1 MAFSPNIQYI
11 KLRLYPKI
19 TIIKVCLF
27 IITAYNYFIGIILN
41 ILINY
46 QYIKEANKMNTSIEI
61 TLSELKKFLNEEQI
75 SVNLTVRE
83 LHSKDESYH
92 EVSLPD
98 IVVFPKETDEVS
110 QILKTANNLHI
121 PVVPFG
127 RGSSLEG
134 HVIPYDNGITIDFSL
149 MDKILEIRENDLLV
163 KVQPGVTR
171 TQLNKEL
178 KKYGLFFSVDP
189 GADATL
195 GGMAATNASGTT
207 TVKYGVMRDQ
217 VRDLEVVLADGTV
230 IHTGSLAAKSAS
242 GYHLNGLFV
251 GSEGTLGCFTELTLR
266 VYGIP
271 EFTTAA
277 RAVFPTVQNAV
288 EAVTS
293 ILQAGIPIARVE
305 LVDEESIRQV
315 NRFSETNYAERPTL
329 FLEFDG
335 NEAGLKQDVEFTKEI
350 MEDHSCEE
358 IQFETDNTARTKL
371 WDARHN
377 LAYAYIHGN
386 VGKKMMVTDVCVP
399 ISELADAVVFA
410 RKELNS
416 LDLIGGLTGHVGDGN
431 FHAIIMI
438 DMNDAEEVA
447 RADSFNEKIVHY
459 AIDRN
464 GTCTGEHG
472 VGIGKQKYQA
482 LEHGAALQVMEKIK
496 IALDPNNIL
505 NPQKIVKIEST
516 GE

>member
-1 MAFSPNIQYI
+1 MTVSTEQVV
-11 KLRLYPKI
+11 KTL
-19 TIIKVCLF
+19 
-27 IITAYNYFIGIILN
+27 
-41 ILINY
+41 
-46 QYIKEANKMNTSIEI
+46 KE
-61 TLSELKKFLNEEQI
+61 FLEESQV
-75 SVNLTVRE
+75 SVNQTIRE
-83 LHSKDESYH
+83 LHGKDESYH
-92 EVSLPD
+92 EISLPD
-98 IVVFPKETDEVS
+98 IVVFPKTTEEVS
-110 QILKTANNLHI
+110 NIMKLANNLQVA
-121 PVVPFG
+121 VVPFG
-127 RGSSLEG
+127 RGTSLEG

-149 MDKILEIRENDLLV
+149 MDKILEVRANDLLV

-217 VRDLEVVLADGTV
+217 VRDLEVVLADGTI
-230 IHTGSLAAKSAS
+230 IHTGNLAAKSAS
-242 GYHLNGLFV
+242 GFHLNGLFV
-251 GSEGTLGCFTELTLR
+251 GSEGTLGCFTELTLK

-277 RAVFPTVQNAV
+277 RAVFPSVKKAV

-305 LVDEESIRQV
+305 LVDESSIRQV
-315 NRFSETNYAERPTL
+315 NRFSETDYAEKPTL

-335 NEAGLKQDVEFTKEI
+335 NEAGLKQDVEFTQEI
-350 MEDHSCEE
+350 MEDHGCME

-399 ISELADAVVFA
+399 ISELADAVIYA
-410 RKELNS
+410 RTEL
-416 LDLIGGLTGHVGDGN
+416 DAIGLIGGVLGHVGDGN
-431 FHAIIMI
+431 FHALLMI
-438 DMNDAEEVA
+438 DMNNPEEVA
-447 RADSFNEKIVHY
+447 KADEFNEKIVRY
-459 AIDRN
+459 ALERD

-482 LEHGAALQVMEKIK
+482 AEHGAALQVMEKIK
-496 IALDPNNIL
+496 VALDPNNIL
-505 NPQKIVKIEST
+505 NPNKIVKIESL